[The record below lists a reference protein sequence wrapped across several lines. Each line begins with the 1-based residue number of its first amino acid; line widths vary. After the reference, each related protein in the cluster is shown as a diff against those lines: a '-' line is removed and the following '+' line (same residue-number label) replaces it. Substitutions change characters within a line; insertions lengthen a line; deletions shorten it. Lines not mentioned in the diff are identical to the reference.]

1 MARDLTPPD
10 PTVVLELLENFRR
23 SKVMFAAVK
32 LGVFDH
38 LQDGARTPAELA
50 VALKA
55 DAGALEQLLCA
66 CASLSLLDKQ
76 GDRFANTPA
85 ADAYLTSDSPRRFT
99 GYINYSNDVMWPMWS
114 HLEDAIREGSHRWQ
128 QTFGWDGPI
137 FSHFF
142 KSDEARR
149 EFLMGMNGF
158 GVLSSPQVVGAFD
171 LSEFRSM
178 VDLGAATGHLVIAA
192 CERYPQLRGVA
203 FDLPEAL
210 DLARE
215 LTAASPARDRLS
227 VAGGDFFDS
236 PLPPAD
242 LYALGRIL
250 HDWSESKIDHLLHRI
265 YDALPAGGGLLIAE
279 KLLVEDKTG
288 PRWGLL
294 QSLNMLVCTEG
305 RERTLTE
312 YETLLERAGFRDV
325 RGMRLSVPID
335 VVLARK

>member
-10 PTVVLELLENFRR
+10 PTVVLDLLEMFRR

-32 LGVFDH
+32 LGVFDQLRH
-38 LQDGARTPAELA
+38 AAQTPQELA
-50 VALKA
+50 ATLQA

-66 CASLSLLDKQ
+66 CVSLSLLEKR

-85 ADAYLTSDSPRRFT
+85 ADAYLTSDSPHRFT
-99 GYINYSNDVMWPMWS
+99 GYIQYSNDVMWPMWS
-114 HLEDAIREGSHRWQ
+114 HLEDAVREGGHRWK
-128 QTFGWDGPI
+128 QTYGWEGPI
-137 FSHFF
+137 FANFF
-142 KSDEARR
+142 KSDDARR

-158 GVLSSPQVVGAFD
+158 GVLSSPQVVNAFD
-171 LSEFRSM
+171 LSGFRTL

-192 CERYPQLRGVA
+192 CERYPDLRGIA

-227 VAGGDFFDS
+227 VAGGDFFND

-242 LYALGRIL
+242 VYALGRIL
-250 HDWSESKIDHLLHRI
+250 HDWSEPKIDHLLKRI
-265 YDALPAGGGLLIAE
+265 FDALPEGGGLLIAE

-305 RERTLTE
+305 RERTLSE
-312 YETLLERAGFRDV
+312 YETVLRRAGFRDV
-325 RGMRLSVPID
+325 TGLRLPVPID
-335 VVLARK
+335 AIFARK

>member
-1 MARDLTPPD
+1 MARDLTTPD
-10 PTVVLELLENFRR
+10 PTVVLELLEMFRR

-38 LQDGARTPAELA
+38 LRDGARSPAELA
-50 VALKA
+50 AILRA
-55 DAGALEQLLCA
+55 DTGALEQLLCA
-66 CASLSLLDKQ
+66 CVSLSLLEKQ

-85 ADAYLTSDSPRRFT
+85 ATAYLTSDSPRRFT

-171 LSEFRSM
+171 LSGFRTL

-192 CERYPQLRGVA
+192 CERYPELRGVA

-227 VAGGDFFDS
+227 VAGGDFFEG

-250 HDWSESKIDHLLHRI
+250 HDWSEPKIDHLLRRI
-265 YDALPAGGGLLIAE
+265 YEALPPGGGLLIAE

-312 YETLLERAGFRDV
+312 YESLLSRAGFRDV
-325 RGMRLSVPID
+325 QGMRLPVPID

>member
-32 LGVFDH
+32 LGVFDY
-38 LQDGARTPAELA
+38 LRDGAHTPAELA